1 MTRLAAKRDTHLT
14 PAEIAA
20 EALRQFDAGGD
31 EPSIRSLASAL
42 KVAPSAIYHHY
53 AARSDIVHAAVG
65 LVWGQAE
72 SELLELVPMPF
83 DADPGEVLV
92 ATGVATRRAWLEH
105 YRLAPYMA
113 ATPESNE
120 FVTNALGLLANVLE
134 RMGLEGDRAAAAL
147 HTYSSF
153 MIGAVLFAAARRAAN
168 EQLEATPGHRR
179 SRKRYVIRPG
189 GGAAQ
194 RSTEPTRMSI
204 DNVMDVSVADPERD
218 EKLFAAG
225 LERLVASLRD

>member
-1 MTRLAAKRDTHLT
+1 MTRLAAKRDTHLSR
-14 PAEIAA
+14 AEIAA

-53 AARSDIVHAAVG
+53 ASRSDIVHAAVG
-65 LVWGQAE
+65 LVWDQAT
-72 SELLELVPMPF
+72 ELLELVPPF
-83 DADPGEVLV
+83 DADPAEVLV
-92 ATGVATRRAWLEH
+92 ASGIATRRAWLAH

-134 RMGLEGDRAAAAL
+134 RMGLEGERAAAAL
-147 HTYSSF
+147 HTFSSF
-153 MIGAVLFAAARRAAN
+153 MIGAVLFAAARCAAN
-168 EQLEATPGHRR
+168 EQLEANGNGR
-179 SRKRYVIRPG
+179 SRQTFDAK
-189 GGAAQ
+189 
-194 RSTEPTRMSI
+194 ST
-204 DNVMDVSVADPERD
+204 SVANASEGTRASIAEVMEMSVTDPKRD
-218 EKLFAAG
+218 EKLFAEG

>member
-31 EPSIRSLASAL
+31 EPSIRSLAAAL

-53 AARSDIVHAAVG
+53 ASRSNIVHAAVAH
-65 LVWGQAE
+65 VWDQATT
-72 SELLELVPMPF
+72 ELLELVPMPF
-83 DADPGEVLV
+83 DADPSEVLV
-92 ATGVATRRAWLEH
+92 ASGIATRRAWLAH

-168 EQLEATPGHRR
+168 EQLEANGSGR
-179 SRKRYVIRPG
+179 SRENFEARASSVG
-189 GGAAQ
+189 GSSEG
-194 RSTEPTRMSI
+194 TRASI
-204 DNVMDVSVADPERD
+204 ATVMDVSVADPARD
-218 EKLFAAG
+218 EELFADG
-225 LERLVASLRD
+225 LRRLVASLQD

>member
-53 AARSDIVHAAVG
+53 ASRSDIVHAAVA
-65 LVWGQAE
+65 LVWDQATT
-72 SELLELVPMPF
+72 ELLELVPMPS
-83 DADPGEVLV
+83 DAEPVEVLV
-92 ATGVATRRAWLEH
+92 AGGIATRRTWLAH

-113 ATPESNE
+113 ATPESSQ
-120 FVTNALGLLANVLE
+120 FVASALGLLANVLE
-134 RMGLEGDRAAAAL
+134 RMGLEGDRAAAAR

-153 MIGAVLFAAARRAAN
+153 MIGAVLFAAARRAAG
-168 EQLEATPGHRR
+168 EQL
-179 SRKRYVIRPG
+179 
-189 GGAAQ
+189 Q
-194 RSTEPTRMSI
+194 
-204 DNVMDVSVADPERD
+204 NVKGTDPEND
-218 EKLFAAG
+218 EELFAEG
-225 LERLVASLRD
+225 LRRLVASLRD

>member
-53 AARSDIVHAAVG
+53 GSRADIVHAAVA
-65 LVWGQAE
+65 LVWDQATT
-72 SELLELVPMPF
+72 ELLELVPMPF
-83 DADPGEVLV
+83 DADPSEVLV
-92 ATGVATRRAWLEH
+92 ASGIATRRAWLAH

-120 FVTNALGLLANVLE
+120 FITNALGLLANVFE

-153 MIGAVLFAAARRAAN
+153 TIGAVLFAAARRAAN
-168 EQLEATPGHRR
+168 EQLEANGSGPPREDFAPR
-179 SRKRYVIRPG
+179 SSSVG
-189 GGAAQ
+189 G
-194 RSTEPTRMSI
+194 STEGTRASI
-204 DNVMDVSVADPERD
+204 AEVMEVSVTDPERD
-218 EKLFAAG
+218 EKLFAEG

>member
-1 MTRLAAKRDTHLT
+1 MTRLAANRDTHLT

-31 EPSIRSLASAL
+31 EPSIRSLAAAL

-53 AARSDIVHAAVG
+53 GSRSEIVRAAVA
-65 LVWGQAE
+65 LVWDEATA
-72 SELLELVPMPF
+72 ELLKLVPEPF
-83 DADPGEVLV
+83 DTDPAEVLV
-92 ATGVATRRAWLEH
+92 ASGIATRRAWLAH

-134 RMGLEGDRAAAAL
+134 RMGLKGDRAATAL
-147 HTYSSF
+147 HTFSSF
-153 MIGAVLFAAARRAAN
+153 MIGAVLFAAARSAAN
-168 EQLEATPGHRR
+168 EQLEANNGKRGSRDRFMGRTSSAGGSDEGTR
-179 SRKRYVIRPG
+179 S
-189 GGAAQ
+189 
-194 RSTEPTRMSI
+194 SI
-204 DNVMDVSVADPERD
+204 AEVMEISVTDPKRD
-218 EKLFAAG
+218 EELFAEG

>member
-14 PAEIAA
+14 RAEIAA

-53 AARSDIVHAAVG
+53 GSRADIVHAAVA
-65 LVWGQAE
+65 LVWDQATT
-72 SELLELVPMPF
+72 ELLELVPMPF
-83 DADPGEVLV
+83 DADPSEVLV
-92 ATGVATRRAWLEH
+92 ASGIATRRAWLAH

-120 FVTNALGLLANVLE
+120 FITNALGLLANVLE
-134 RMGLEGDRAAAAL
+134 RMGLKGERAAAAL

-153 MIGAVLFAAARRAAN
+153 TIGAVLFAAARRAAN
-168 EQLEATPGHRR
+168 EQLAANGQGSREQFAPR
-179 SRKRYVIRPG
+179 SSSVG
-189 GGAAQ
+189 G
-194 RSTEPTRMSI
+194 STEDTRASI
-204 DNVMDVSVADPERD
+204 AEVMEVSVADPERD
-218 EKLFAAG
+218 EELFADG
-225 LERLVASLRD
+225 LRRLVASLQD

>member
-14 PAEIAA
+14 PAEIAG

-53 AARSDIVHAAVG
+53 ASRGDIVHAAVA
-65 LVWGQAE
+65 LVWDQAT

-83 DADPGEVLV
+83 DADPAEVLV
-92 ATGVATRRAWLEH
+92 ASGIATRRAWLAH

-113 ATPESNE
+113 ATPESDE
-120 FVTNALGLLANVLE
+120 FITNALGLLANVLE
-134 RMGLEGDRAAAAL
+134 RMGLEGERAAAAL

-153 MIGAVLFAAARRAAN
+153 MIGAVLFAAARSAAN
-168 EQLEATPGHRR
+168 EQLEANGRHAPEHFAPRAG
-179 SRKRYVIRPG
+179 SAG
-189 GGAAQ
+189 D
-194 RSTEPTRMSI
+194 STEGTRGSI
-204 DNVMDVSVADPERD
+204 ADVMAVSIADPERD
-218 EKLFAAG
+218 QELFADG
-225 LERLVASLRD
+225 LRRLVASLRD

>member
-1 MTRLAAKRDTHLT
+1 MSRMTRLAAKRDTHLT

-20 EALRQFDAGGD
+20 EALQQFDAGGD

-53 AARSDIVHAAVG
+53 ASRSDIVHAAVA
-65 LVWGQAE
+65 LVWDQATT
-72 SELLELVPMPF
+72 ELLELVPMPF
-83 DADPGEVLV
+83 DADPAEVLV
-92 ATGVATRRAWLEH
+92 ASGIATRRAWLAH

-120 FVTNALGLLANVLE
+120 FLTNALGLLANVLE
-134 RMGLEGDRAAAAL
+134 RMGLEGGRAAAAL

-168 EQLEATPGHRR
+168 EQLE
-179 SRKRYVIRPG
+179 
-189 GGAAQ
+189 GA
-194 RSTEPTRMSI
+194 RGNGPTRISI
-204 DNVMDVSVADPERD
+204 ADVMNVSAADPERD
-218 EKLFAAG
+218 EELFADG
-225 LERLVASLRD
+225 LRRLVASLRN

>member
-1 MTRLAAKRDTHLT
+1 MTRLAAKRDTHLS

-53 AARSDIVHAAVG
+53 AARSDIVHAAVA
-65 LVWGQAE
+65 LVWDQATT
-72 SELLELVPMPF
+72 ELLELVPMPF
-83 DADPGEVLV
+83 DADPTEVLV
-92 ATGVATRRAWLEH
+92 ATGIATRRAWLAH
-105 YRLAPYMA
+105 FRLAPYMA

-120 FVTNALGLLANVLE
+120 FITNALGLLANVLE

-153 MIGAVLFAAARRAAN
+153 MIGAVLFAAARRTAN
-168 EQLEATPGHRR
+168 EQLEANGKGR
-179 SRKRYVIRPG
+179 SRARLEARSSSAGDASEDTRASI
-189 GGAAQ
+189 AA
-194 RSTEPTRMSI
+194 
-204 DNVMDVSVADPERD
+204 VMEVSVTDPERD
-218 EKLFAAG
+218 ERLFAEG

>member
-53 AARSDIVHAAVG
+53 SSRSDIVHAAVA
-65 LVWGQAE
+65 LVWDQATT
-72 SELLELVPMPF
+72 ELLELVPMPF
-83 DADPGEVLV
+83 DAEPAEILV
-92 ATGVATRRAWLEH
+92 AGGIATRRAWLAH
-105 YRLAPYMA
+105 CRLAPYMA
-113 ATPESNE
+113 ATPESSE
-120 FVTNALGLLANVLE
+120 FVTKAPGLLANAIE

-153 MIGAVLFAAARRAAN
+153 MIGAVLFAAAHRAADQ
-168 EQLEATPGHRR
+168 QLR
-179 SRKRYVIRPG
+179 
-189 GGAAQ
+189 
-194 RSTEPTRMSI
+194 
-204 DNVMDVSVADPERD
+204 NVEGTDPERD
-218 EKLFAAG
+218 EELFAEG
-225 LERLVASLRD
+225 LRRLVVSLRG

>member
-31 EPSIRSLASAL
+31 EPSIRSLATAL

-53 AARSDIVHAAVG
+53 GSRAVIVRAAVA
-65 LVWGQAE
+65 LVWDQAR
-72 SELLELVPMPF
+72 SELLEQVPNPF
-83 DADPGEVLV
+83 EADPAEVLL
-92 ATGVATRRAWLEH
+92 AAGIGTRRAWLAH

-120 FVTNALGLLANVLE
+120 LMTNAVGLLATVLE
-134 RMGLEGDRAAAAL
+134 RLELKGERAAKAL

-153 MIGAVLFAAARRAAN
+153 MIGAVLFAAARLAAN
-168 EQLEATPGHRR
+168 EQLDGEPKNG
-179 SRKRYVIRPG
+179 RPG
-189 GGAAQ
+189 ERFLTRSGAG
-194 RSTEPTRMSI
+194 RRPTKHTRLSI
-204 DNVMDVSVADPERD
+204 DEVMDLSILDPVRD
-218 EKLFAAG
+218 EELFAAG
-225 LERLVASLRD
+225 LRRLVNSL

>member
-1 MTRLAAKRDTHLT
+1 MTRLAAKRDTPLT

-53 AARSDIVHAAVG
+53 ASRADIVHAAVA
-65 LVWGQAE
+65 LVWDQATT
-72 SELLELVPMPF
+72 ELLELVPMPF
-83 DADPGEVLV
+83 DADPTEVLV
-92 ATGVATRRAWLEH
+92 AAGIATRRGWLAH

-153 MIGAVLFAAARRAAN
+153 MIGAVLFAAARCAAN
-168 EQLEATPGHRR
+168 EQL
-179 SRKRYVIRPG
+179 
-189 GGAAQ
+189 AANGDG
-194 RSTEPTRMSI
+194 RSTQRFEARSSGVGNASDGTRASI
-204 DNVMDVSVADPERD
+204 ATVMDVSVTDPKRD
-218 EKLFAAG
+218 EKLFADG
-225 LERLVASLRD
+225 LERLVVSLRV

>member
-42 KVAPSAIYHHY
+42 NVAPSAIYHHY
-53 AARSDIVHAAVG
+53 ASRSDIVHTAVA
-65 LVWGQAE
+65 LVWDQATT
-72 SELLELVPMPF
+72 ELLELVPMPF
-83 DADPGEVLV
+83 DADPAEVLV
-92 ATGVATRRAWLEH
+92 ASGIATRRAWLAH
-105 YRLAPYMA
+105 FRLAPYMA

-120 FVTNALGLLANVLE
+120 FITNALGLLANVLQ

-153 MIGAVLFAAARRAAN
+153 MIGAVLFAAARCAAN
-168 EQLEATPGHRR
+168 EQLEANGNGR
-179 SRKRYVIRPG
+179 SELRYEARASGVAGSSQGTRGSI
-189 GGAAQ
+189 AALM
-194 RSTEPTRMSI
+194 E
-204 DNVMDVSVADPERD
+204 VSVTDPKRD
-218 EKLFAAG
+218 EKLFAEG
-225 LERLVASLRD
+225 LERLVASVRD

>member
-53 AARSDIVHAAVG
+53 GSRADIVHAAVA
-65 LVWGQAE
+65 LVWDQAT
-72 SELLELVPMPF
+72 STLLELEPMPF
-83 DADPGEVLV
+83 DAEPAEVLV
-92 ATGVATRRAWLEH
+92 AAGVATRRAWLEH

-134 RMGLEGDRAAAAL
+134 RMGLKGERAAAAL

-153 MIGAVLFAAARRAAN
+153 MIGAVLFAAARCAAN
-168 EQLEATPGHRR
+168 EQLETGKRNGR
-179 SRKRYVIRPG
+179 SIERFMGRKSTAG
-189 GGAAQ
+189 GGSSEGT
-194 RSTEPTRMSI
+194 RSSI
-204 DNVMDVSVADPERD
+204 AEVMAISVTDPERD
-218 EKLFAAG
+218 EKLFAEG
-225 LERLVASLRD
+225 LRRLVASLQG

>member
-53 AARSDIVHAAVG
+53 DSRGDIVHAAVA
-65 LVWGQAE
+65 LVWDQATT
-72 SELLELVPMPF
+72 ELLELVPMPF
-83 DADPGEVLV
+83 DADPSEVLV
-92 ATGVATRRAWLEH
+92 ASGIATRRAWLAH
-105 YRLAPYMA
+105 FRLAPYMA

-120 FVTNALGLLANVLE
+120 FITNALGLLANVLE
-134 RMGLEGDRAAAAL
+134 RMGLEGDRAATAL

-168 EQLEATPGHRR
+168 EQLEANGNGR
-179 SRKRYVIRPG
+179 SREDFLPRSSSAG
-189 GGAAQ
+189 G
-194 RSTEPTRMSI
+194 STEGTRASI
-204 DNVMDVSVADPERD
+204 AEVMEVSMADPEQD
-218 EKLFAAG
+218 EKLFAEG